1 MEILRKSNDKSLVIN
16 QEQDFQTNLGWAE
29 NMQQFEHEALEKIIN
44 PIDNYETVRYIH
56 KPYSGC
62 GINQTDIWFHF
73 YFKNGATYDGGLDY
87 NLIGITSDEN
97 AKMLKQ
103 TTKSFFRLEFYK
115 TPNGDAPERSNRKLV
130 FTKDLMLPIGEKFY
144 YNTLREN
151 IHLPVFMGSNYRNK
165 ENMYLFWFH
174 DDTPFAEATLTGNTF
189 WVTAKFYNA
198 KDGSV
203 LDFTNRPLTTGA
215 TINESNDLYF
225 KMVID
230 RSDYSYQIYR
240 YTGTVGTRIGE
251 SCDPIM
257 FFETGGGTFTPGKT
271 PPPDT
276 TLIPTPTPTIAGT
289 DTPTPTPTPTPT
301 RYVEPTPT
309 PRPSSNVVCHTYTF
323 SGASGLTAS
332 FVCCE
337 SAQYISIQLTGSP
350 VTVCAIYDQIY
361 YDNGVSVNDG
371 GVCTSDTVESGCIQ
385 ATPTPTPTPT
395 PTATPTPTPT
405 ASGATPTPTPTPTP
419 DGSTPTP
426 TPTPTAAP
434 SGFYYEQVSG
444 TYPVTS
450 IGSGQL
456 RIYNYTSDPKYIYL
470 YGNSTYMTSGTLSGS
485 ATMDPGGTSETS
497 TSISVTITGQNQI
510 TYGTNQSYL
519 YIPAMTYYNF
529 NIVHTSPSAGS
540 FLFQY
545 TDSTHPTKINI
556 PLPS

>member
-29 NMQQFEHEALEKIIN
+29 NMQQFESEALEKIIN

-130 FTKDLMLPIGEKFY
+130 FTKDLMLPTGEKFY

-189 WVTAKFYNA
+189 WVTAKFYNG

-240 YTGTVGTRIGE
+240 YTGTIGTRIGE

-309 PRPSSNVVCHTYTF
+309 PRPSSNVVCHSYTF

-350 VTVCAIYDQIY
+350 VTVCAIVDQFY

-371 GVCTSDTVESGCIQ
+371 GVCTSDTIASGCIQ

-405 ASGATPTPTPTPTP
+405 ASGVTPTPTPTLTPTATPTPTPTPT
-419 DGSTPTP
+419 GVTPTP
-426 TPTPTAAP
+426 TPTPTQVP
-434 SGFYYEQVSG
+434 SLYEVIIWSG
-444 TYPVTS
+444 
-450 IGSGQL
+450 
-456 RIYNYTSDPKYIYL
+456 
-470 YGNSTYMTSGTLSGS
+470 STGPSGS
-485 ATMDPGGTSETS
+485 ACSGAGTQFNVYTTTGGLIDGDSVWVDALGDVLFPGHNYYYSDGT
-497 TSISVTITGQNQI
+497 
-510 TYGTNQSYL
+510 TYGKITNGGL
-519 YIPAMTYYNF
+519 YTKDGNC
-529 NIVHTSPSAGS
+529 NI
-540 FLFQY
+540 
-545 TDSTHPTKINI
+545 
-556 PLPS
+556 